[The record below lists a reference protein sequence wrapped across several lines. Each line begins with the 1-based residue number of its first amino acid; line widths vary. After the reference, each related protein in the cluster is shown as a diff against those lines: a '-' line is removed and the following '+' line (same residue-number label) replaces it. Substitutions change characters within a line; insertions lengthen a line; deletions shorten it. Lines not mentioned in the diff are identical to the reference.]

1 MSLEFNRRSFLKY
14 SAAAAVAVA
23 GSSLLVGCGE
33 DEYQKTGKIGST
45 LKLMGTFKTYKTT
58 DAAASQYAPTYNA
71 STPNESFKCTVNI
84 KCTTKKVPLYV
95 TNECFELTVT
105 HNKNETNYAKNFI
118 TVTPE
123 EYDLKESED
132 AKEDLEKIPLL
143 KREDMKKEANLPVNE
158 VRSIGDTTLLY
169 HDLFTNG
176 IGYLRL
182 IFKLDQIPGKY
193 FPYIG
198 ILKGCLGLLNTEH
211 YAYGDLFN
219 EMNLVTGGMA
229 AVNNVYGKLQD
240 TDQFILTLELKTKV
254 FYDRLAE
261 AIDLMREIVMT
272 SDFTDAKRLYEI
284 LAEGKSRM
292 QAQMTSGG
300 HSVAAGRA
308 LSYGS
313 IPGAVSEEISGIPF
327 YRLITDLEAHFDEKK
342 EELVEILQTLVKM
355 IFRPENLMVDFVGE
369 EKAVALLDAPVEAF
383 KAALYMENVEKEHYI
398 PETSRKNEG
407 FLTSG
412 QVNYVCRAG
421 NFRKSGL
428 QYTGALRVLKV
439 MMGYEY
445 LWVNVRVKGGAY
457 GCMCS
462 FGRSGDSYFV
472 SYRDPNLGKTIET
485 YEKAADAIA
494 EFTADERTMTQ
505 YIIGAVS
512 DLDVPMNP
520 AAKGLYSL
528 SAYMTGLDNATLQRE
543 RDELLAATEEDIRAL
558 SAHIRAF
565 MQEDLLCVVGTASK
579 IKEEQE
585 RFLKVE
591 NLF

>member
-1 MSLEFNRRSFLKY
+1 
-14 SAAAAVAVA
+14 
-23 GSSLLVGCGE
+23 
-33 DEYQKTGKIGST
+33 
-45 LKLMGTFKTYKTT
+45 
-58 DAAASQYAPTYNA
+58 
-71 STPNESFKCTVNI
+71 
-84 KCTTKKVPLYV
+84 
-95 TNECFELTVT
+95 
-105 HNKNETNYAKNFI
+105 
-118 TVTPE
+118 
-123 EYDLKESED
+123 
-132 AKEDLEKIPLL
+132 
-143 KREDMKKEANLPVNE
+143 
-158 VRSIGDTTLLY
+158 
-169 HDLFTNG
+169 
-176 IGYLRL
+176 
-182 IFKLDQIPGKY
+182 
-193 FPYIG
+193 
-198 ILKGCLGLLNTEH
+198 
-211 YAYGDLFN
+211 
-219 EMNLVTGGMA
+219 
-229 AVNNVYGKLQD
+229 
-240 TDQFILTLELKTKV
+240 
-254 FYDRLAE
+254 
-261 AIDLMREIVMT
+261 
-272 SDFTDAKRLYEI
+272 
-284 LAEGKSRM
+284 M

-579 IKEEQE
+579 VKEEQE

>member
-1 MSLEFNRRSFLKY
+1 
-14 SAAAAVAVA
+14 
-23 GSSLLVGCGE
+23 
-33 DEYQKTGKIGST
+33 
-45 LKLMGTFKTYKTT
+45 
-58 DAAASQYAPTYNA
+58 
-71 STPNESFKCTVNI
+71 
-84 KCTTKKVPLYV
+84 
-95 TNECFELTVT
+95 
-105 HNKNETNYAKNFI
+105 
-118 TVTPE
+118 
-123 EYDLKESED
+123 
-132 AKEDLEKIPLL
+132 
-143 KREDMKKEANLPVNE
+143 
-158 VRSIGDTTLLY
+158 
-169 HDLFTNG
+169 
-176 IGYLRL
+176 
-182 IFKLDQIPGKY
+182 
-193 FPYIG
+193 
-198 ILKGCLGLLNTEH
+198 
-211 YAYGDLFN
+211 
-219 EMNLVTGGMA
+219 
-229 AVNNVYGKLQD
+229 
-240 TDQFILTLELKTKV
+240 
-254 FYDRLAE
+254 
-261 AIDLMREIVMT
+261 MT
-272 SDFTDAKRLYEI
+272 SDFTDTKRLYEI

-308 LSYGS
+308 MSYGS

-327 YRLITDLEAHFDEKK
+327 YRRITDLEAHFDEKK
-342 EELVEILQTLVKM
+342 EELVKILQTLLKM

-369 EKAVALLDAPVEAF
+369 EKAVGLLDAPVEAF
-383 KAALYMENVEKEHYI
+383 KAALYTEAVEMAHYI
-398 PETSRKNEG
+398 PKVSRKNEG

-428 QYTGALRVLKV
+428 NYTGALRVLKV
-439 MMGYEY
+439 MLGYEY
-445 LWVNVRVKGGAY
+445 LWINVRVKGGAY

-472 SYRDPNLGKTIET
+472 SYRDPNLGRTIDI

-528 SAYMTGLDNATLQRE
+528 SAYMTGLDAAALQRE
-543 RDELLAATEEDIRAL
+543 REELLSATVEDIRAL

-579 IKEEQE
+579 VKEEQD